1 MATAKNKTFINKII
15 KHYLKYDKDNPFIFI
30 SSLLAFFGIA
40 TGVMVLML
48 AMGMMHGTQKEW
60 QKSLFVMNY
69 PLTIIPLAY
78 ETTNDKLVQKL
89 SSKFPELQ
97 FSPFYQTGVF
107 SKSNTGIEGFMLYG
121 VNFKQEMRINPV
133 LKKAKENALNN
144 QSKFKLFVG
153 KAFLDKTFMQKGQK
167 LTLNFSREQSVGFG
181 SMPIQKRFLIDASF
195 DSGLNK
201 YDEKILYTTHQ
212 AFHKVLKR
220 TEGVYDGIHIYSND
234 AVNDIKKI
242 NIFLKE
248 IGYDKTL
255 RVQGWWEQNASLF
268 AAMEMEKKALFLVL
282 LLIILIA
289 SLNIISSLLM
299 TVMSRRAEV
308 ALMKTLG
315 ATSAEI
321 KSIFFRLGAIIGVS
335 GIVVGTVLGFIG
347 IWVLTTFPIVSLPK
361 DVYGFTNL
369 PIDLTTTDFF
379 SIIIGAFIIV
389 LASALYPAKKASS
402 TNPLTVLRNE

>member
-1 MATAKNKTFINKII
+1 MATPKNKSFINKII
-15 KHYLKYDKDNPFIFI
+15 KHYLKYDRDNPFIFI

-69 PLTIIPLAY
+69 PLTIIPLNYQA
-78 ETTNDKLVQKL
+78 TNDELVKKL
-89 SSKFPELQ
+89 SHEFPQLQ

-107 SKSNTGIEGFMLYG
+107 SKSNMGIEGFMLYG
-121 VNFKQEMRINPV
+121 VDFKKEMQINPV
-133 LKKAKENALNN
+133 LKKAEENALNN
-144 QSKFKLFVG
+144 QSKFRLFVG
-153 KAFLDKTFMQKGQK
+153 KAFLEKTFMEKGQK
-167 LTLNFSREQSVGFG
+167 LTLNFSNQQAIGFG
-181 SMPIQKRFLIDASF
+181 SMPIQKRFVIDATF

-212 AFHKVLKR
+212 AFHKILKYPQ
-220 TEGVYDGIHIYSND
+220 GVYDGIHIYSKN
-234 AVNDIKKI
+234 ALKDIDKINTFLKKI
-242 NIFLKE
+242 GE
-248 IGYDKTL
+248 DKNL
-255 RVQGWWEQNASLF
+255 RIQGWWEQNASLF
-268 AAMEMEKKALFLVL
+268 AAMEMEKEALFLVL

-321 KSIFFRLGAIIGVS
+321 QSIFFKLGAIIGVS
-335 GIVVGTVLGFIG
+335 GIVVGTILGFIG
-347 IWVLTTFPIVSLPK
+347 IWVLTTFPIISLPK
-361 DVYGFTNL
+361 EVYGFSNL

-389 LASALYPAKKASS
+389 LASSIYPAKKASS